1 MLVIPSI
8 DLRKGRCVRL
18 LKGDFETETVYSDD
32 PLAVAQRYAA
42 AGAGRLHVVDL
53 DAARGDGDNRNVVRR
68 LARES
73 GLEVQVAGGVRS
85 QADAAAWLD
94 AGAWAVVMG
103 TTAVRQP
110 EVLADTAAANPG
122 RVWAALDVR
131 GGRAAVTGWETV
143 DAAPPDG
150 LIKRW
155 MKAPLAGVIVT
166 SIDRDG
172 TMSGPDLDLL
182 WWTLERSSR
191 PVVYSGGIASIEDVS
206 AIAATGAAGIILGR
220 SLYEGGID
228 LRAAIGSV
236 A

>member
-8 DLRKGRCVRL
+8 DLRKGLCVRL
-18 LKGDFETETVYSDD
+18 VKGDFDRETAYSDE
-32 PLAVAQRYAA
+32 PLSVAQGYSA
-42 AGAGRLHVVDL
+42 AGATRLHVVDL
-53 DAARGDGDNRNVVRR
+53 DAARGDGDNREVVRR

-85 QADAAAWLD
+85 SADAAGWLD
-94 AGAWAVVMG
+94 GGAWAVVMG

-110 EVLADTAAANPG
+110 EVLAETAAAHPG
-122 RVWAALDVR
+122 RIWAALDVR

-143 DAAPPDG
+143 DAAPPAD
-150 LIKRW
+150 LVERW
-155 MKAPLAGVIVT
+155 MRAPLAGVIVT

-182 WWTLERSSR
+182 RWTLERSSR
-191 PVVYSGGIASIEDVS
+191 PVIYSGGIASVEDLS
-206 AIAATGAAGIILGR
+206 AIAGAGAAGAILGR

-228 LRAAIGSV
+228 LRVAIGSV

>member
-18 LKGDFETETVYSDD
+18 LKGNFERETVYSDD
-32 PLAVAQRYAA
+32 PLTVARGYLA
-42 AGAGRLHVVDL
+42 AGAARLHVVDL
-53 DAARGDGDNRNVVRR
+53 DAARGDGDNREVVGR

-73 GLEVQVAGGVRS
+73 GLHVQVAGGVRGPS
-85 QADAAAWLD
+85 DAARWLE

-110 EVLADTAAANPG
+110 EVLAETAAAHPD

-131 GGRAAVTGWETV
+131 GGQAAVIGWEKV
-143 DAAPPDG
+143 EPASPGG
-150 LIKRW
+150 LIERW
-155 MKAPLAGVIVT
+155 MGAPVAGVIVT
-166 SIDRDG
+166 SIERDG
-172 TMSGPDLDLL
+172 TMTGPDLDLL
-182 WWTLERSSR
+182 RWTLERSSR
-191 PVVYSGGIASIEDVS
+191 PVVYSGGIASIGDLH
-206 AIAATGAAGIILGR
+206 ALAAAGAAGAILGR

-228 LRAAIGSV
+228 LQVAIGAV